1 MNRLPIESVR
11 VKCEL
16 YRRRVST
23 SSGTSLSS
31 SEEALV
37 KKEAARSAARRE
49 IYYFA
54 NQNTGLEIFLW
65 FLLILCIAAP
75 WMARFQHAW
84 PEFHIHWKPPALSR
98 SGSAHSAANSTLT
111 KSSKYLLAVT
121 GPALLFFAMYPWY
134 AQPSRVRPLNIR
146 RLLLVLAIV
155 ANTIA
160 ISLFLFGESGGIQGD
175 NWRNA
180 GTASVRYA
188 AMLSY
193 ALAGS
198 LAVVFLLLVPF
209 AVVISAIK
217 GWLVRPILR
226 RYDLLLLAMID
237 VCATTHRRRD
247 TWFTDTART
256 EVARAIE
263 TAARAAERAV
273 LRPGLLAGNRNVV
286 RNDAL
291 RLATVIRQHKKPI
304 LRAGGPSSFDRVTES
319 MWSGV
324 VALIEDDWAT
334 LTAAA
339 PPVTA
344 ATRLRRFASRIGPQ
358 AVLLGAAFAIPLIP
372 AVAEAPA
379 VASSVRVTLIVT
391 AILGLALP
399 RESPARAPILEVL
412 GKALPFKSE
421 K

>member
-1 MNRLPIESVR
+1 M
-11 VKCEL
+11 
-16 YRRRVST
+16 
-23 SSGTSLSS
+23 SS

-54 NQNTGLEIFLW
+54 NQNSGLE
-65 FLLILCIAAP
+65 LLLGLLLLLCIAAP
-75 WMARFQHAW
+75 WMVRFLHAW
-84 PEFHIHWKPPALSR
+84 PDSLFHLPWKLPALSR
-98 SGSAHSAANSTLT
+98 SGSAHGAANSTLT
-111 KSSKYLLAVT
+111 KVSKYLLIAT
-121 GPALLFFAMYPWY
+121 GGALLLFVMYPY
-134 AQPSRVRPLNIR
+134 ASPNRVRPLNIR
-146 RLLLVLAIV
+146 RLLLVLV
-155 ANTIA
+155 AAANSIA
-160 ISLFLFGESGGIQGD
+160 ISLFLFTESGGIQGG

-180 GTASVRYA
+180 GTVSVRDVVILSCVLA
-188 AMLSY
+188 A
-193 ALAGS
+193 S
-198 LAVVFLLLVPF
+198 LAVFLLVFIPF
-209 AVVISAIK
+209 VVVLSAIK

-263 TAARAAERAV
+263 TAARTAEKAAP
-273 LRPGLLAGNRNVV
+273 RPGLMAGTRHVV

-291 RLATVIRQHKKPI
+291 RLAAVIREHKKPI
-304 LRAGGPSSFDRVTES
+304 LRASGPSSFDRVTES

-344 ATRLRRFASRIGPQ
+344 ATKLRRFASRIGPQ
-358 AVLLGAAFAIPLIP
+358 TVLLGAAFAIPLIP

-391 AILGLALP
+391 AVLGLALP
-399 RESPARAPILEVL
+399 RESPARAPILDVL